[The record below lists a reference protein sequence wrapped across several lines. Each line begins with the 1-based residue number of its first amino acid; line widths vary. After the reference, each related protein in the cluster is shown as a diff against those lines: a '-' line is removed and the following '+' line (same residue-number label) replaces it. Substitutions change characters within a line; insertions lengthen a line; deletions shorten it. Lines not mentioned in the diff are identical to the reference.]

1 MINENVDMIIVTP
14 TYMEY
19 DRDTL
24 IEHYDEYIFRGC
36 TYFQTA
42 RYELMDTY
50 VYVKKDNQLD

>member
-1 MINENVDMIIVTP
+1 MIIVTP